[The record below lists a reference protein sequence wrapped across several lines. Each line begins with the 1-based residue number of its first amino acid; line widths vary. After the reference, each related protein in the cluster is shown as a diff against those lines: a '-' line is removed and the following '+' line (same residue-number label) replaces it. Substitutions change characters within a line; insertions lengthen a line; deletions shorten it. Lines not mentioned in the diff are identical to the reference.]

1 MEMGMRMQLK
11 SLMIVTLALGA
22 VGTVQAD
29 DNADVEA
36 LMKAMNAEIGQV
48 KETTKTEVAKEV
60 AVSTVSM
67 VKAATTAED
76 AGSEAV
82 VAAQEVPK
90 VAEAKP
96 NVSDAFDV
104 SDRVAE
110 RTAEALKANKNE
122 IGNFDHKKK
131 RIIVIGEAMMPMDVK
146 NDKKGNWALSRT
158 MLAKSALLNAKL
170 KLATALGTELTA
182 EEQQRM
188 FGLPATSNSTEK
200 VVEKTSSTLQFV
212 SSHPIMGATV
222 LLQEESL
229 IDGIYK
235 IAVSMVWSEALQ
247 KSAVATMCGTPG
259 FKESKKGKK
268 SLGEWVEFQENPY
281 LLIGPRQ
288 YLDKDGVRHFLG
300 ISAVA
305 VGRNTVL
312 AQENK
317 RWAQLDAIASAAFSC
332 LADVKTAECAGMIM
346 DKYSD
351 PNDIDA
357 ISTVEVQKKL
367 DSAVTQKIQG
377 QAINGV
383 GMVFQ
388 KEIEHPLFPGGRLY
402 VYCAELNAES
412 VAKARELAKQAY
424 LDRAKVAYENER
436 YKAIKAKYMAQIEQA
451 KRDGKAAGQQTK
463 IEKYK
468 TDDAARAKA
477 RLEKLKEIAA
487 ETKRNKETA
496 KAKLDQV
503 REEMKAAGVY
513 DKYKKIVEAIDGMCS
528 GDKIDADDTNVD

>member
-1 MEMGMRMQLK
+1 MRMQLK

-36 LMKAMNAEIGQV
+36 LMKAMNAEIAQV
-48 KETTKTEVAKEV
+48 KETTKAEVTKEV

-67 VKAATTAED
+67 VKAATTAKD

-82 VAAQEVPK
+82 VAAQEVSK

-96 NVSDAFDV
+96 NVSDSFDV
-104 SDRVAE
+104 ADRVAE

-131 RIIVIGEAMMPMDVK
+131 RIVVIGEAEMPIDVK
-146 NDKKGNWALSRT
+146 GDKKGDWALKRT

-170 KLATALGTELTA
+170 KMATALGFELTA
-182 EEQQRM
+182 EEQQQM
-188 FGLPATSNSTEK
+188 FNVPATSNSTEK
-200 VVEKTSSTLQFV
+200 AATKTSSAIQFA

-222 LLQEESL
+222 LLQEESM
-229 IDGIYK
+229 INGICK

-259 FKESKKGKK
+259 FKETKKGKK

-288 YLDKDGVRHFLG
+288 YLDNEGVRHFLG
-300 ISAVA
+300 ISAMP
-305 VGRNTVL
+305 VGRNTVVS
-312 AQENK
+312 QMNK
-317 RWAQLDAIASAAFSC
+317 RKAQMDAISCAAFSC
-332 LADVKTAECAGMIM
+332 LADVTTAEAMNNMM
-346 DKYSD
+346 DQYSD
-351 PNDIDA
+351 PNDLDA
-357 ISTVEVQKKL
+357 LPTSEVQSMLNSKV
-367 DSAVTQKIQG
+367 SQKIQG

-412 VAKARELAKQAY
+412 VAKARELCKKAY
-424 LDRAKVAYENER
+424 LERAKIAYENER
-436 YKAIKAKYMAQIEQA
+436 YKAIKEKYMALIEQA
-451 KRDGKAAGQQTK
+451 KKKGRSDGLATP
-463 IEKYK
+463 IEKYP
-468 TDDAARAKA
+468 TDAAARHKA
-477 RLEKLKEIAA
+477 RLENLKKITE
-487 ETKRNKETA
+487 
-496 KAKLDQV
+496 KAKQDKARAKEMLNRV
-503 REEMKAAGVY
+503 RAEMKAAGVY
-513 DKYKKIVEAIDGMCS
+513 DKYKKFVETIDGMCS

>member
-1 MEMGMRMQLK
+1 MRMQLK

-22 VGTVQAD
+22 VGTMQAD
-29 DNADVEA
+29 DNAAVEA
-36 LMKAMNAEIGQV
+36 LMKAMNAEIAQV
-48 KETTKTEVAKEV
+48 KETTKAEVTKEV

-82 VAAQEVPK
+82 VAAQEVSK

-96 NVSDAFDV
+96 NVSDSFDV

-131 RIIVIGEAMMPMDVK
+131 RIVVIGEAEMPIDVK
-146 NDKKGNWALSRT
+146 GDKKGDWALKRT

-170 KLATALGTELTA
+170 KMATALGFELTA
-182 EEQQRM
+182 EEQQQM
-188 FGLPATSNSTEK
+188 FNVPATSNSTEK
-200 VVEKTSSTLQFV
+200 AATKTSSAIQFA

-222 LLQEESL
+222 LLQEESM
-229 IDGIYK
+229 INGIYK

-259 FKESKKGKK
+259 FKETKKGKK

-288 YLDKDGVRHFLG
+288 YLDNEGVRHFLG
-300 ISAVA
+300 ISAMP
-305 VGRNTVL
+305 VGRNTVVS
-312 AQENK
+312 QMNK
-317 RWAQLDAIASAAFSC
+317 RKAQMDAISCAAFSC
-332 LADVKTAECAGMIM
+332 LADVTTAEAMNNMM
-346 DKYSD
+346 DQYSD
-351 PNDIDA
+351 PNDLDA
-357 ISTVEVQKKL
+357 LPTSEVQSMLNSKV
-367 DSAVTQKIQG
+367 SQKIQG

-451 KRDGKAAGQQTK
+451 KRDGKAAGQQAK

-487 ETKRNKETA
+487 ETKRNKEAA

>member
-1 MEMGMRMQLK
+1 MRMQLK

-29 DNADVEA
+29 ANADVEA
-36 LMKAMNAEIGQV
+36 LMKAMNAEIAQV

-67 VKAATTAED
+67 VKAATTAKD

-82 VAAQEVPK
+82 VAAQEVSK

-96 NVSDAFDV
+96 NVSDSFDV

-131 RIIVIGEAMMPMDVK
+131 RIVVIGEAEMPIDVK
-146 NDKKGNWALSRT
+146 GDKKGDWALKRT
-158 MLAKSALLNAKL
+158 MLAKFALLNAKM
-170 KLATALGTELTA
+170 KMATALGFELTA
-182 EEQQRM
+182 EEQQQM
-188 FGLPATSNSTEK
+188 FNVPATSNSTEK
-200 VVEKTSSTLQFV
+200 AATKTSSGIQFA

-222 LLQEESL
+222 LLQEESM
-229 IDGIYK
+229 INGIYK

-259 FKESKKGKK
+259 FKETKKGKK

-288 YLDKDGVRHFLG
+288 YLDNEGVRHFLG
-300 ISAVA
+300 ISAMP
-305 VGRNTVL
+305 VGRNTVVS
-312 AQENK
+312 QENK
-317 RWAQLDAIASAAFSC
+317 RKAQMDAISCAAFSC
-332 LADVKTAECAGMIM
+332 LADVTTAEAMNNMM
-346 DKYSD
+346 DQYSD
-351 PNDIDA
+351 PNDLDA
-357 ISTVEVQKKL
+357 LPTSEVQSMLNSKV
-367 DSAVTQKIQG
+367 SQKIQG

-412 VAKARELAKQAY
+412 VAKARELCKKAY
-424 LDRAKVAYENER
+424 LERAKIAYENER
-436 YKAIKAKYMAQIEQA
+436 YKAIKEKYMALIKKAKLDGSVAGQNAEIEQY
-451 KRDGKAAGQQTK
+451 Q
-463 IEKYK
+463 

-477 RLEKLKEIAA
+477 RLEKLKAIAA
-487 ETKRNKETA
+487 ETKRNKEAA

-528 GDKIDADDTNVD
+528 GDKIDADDTNAD